1 MTLLSGFVQKTI
13 KRKNQSTF
21 QGLSSI
27 KFIIFNDH
35 FILIDSDLN
44 TYTCNT
50 AKLGM
55 LQRRHSLKVCIHN
68 EIVKLIPLWNSVKDY
83 MILPKTEIQGPYSS
97 EDLYRRYFTGQEKI
111 M

>member
-21 QGLSSI
+21 QGLSNI
-27 KFIIFNDH
+27 KFIFNDH
-35 FILIDSDLN
+35 FILIDSDFN
-44 TYTCNT
+44 MYTCNT

-55 LQRRHSLKVCIHN
+55 LQQRHSVKGCIHN
-68 EIVKLIPLWNSVKDY
+68 EIVTLIPLWNSVKDY
-83 MILPKTEIQGPYSS
+83 MILPKTEIQGPFSS
-97 EDLYRRYFTGQEKI
+97 EGLYRRYFTGQEKI